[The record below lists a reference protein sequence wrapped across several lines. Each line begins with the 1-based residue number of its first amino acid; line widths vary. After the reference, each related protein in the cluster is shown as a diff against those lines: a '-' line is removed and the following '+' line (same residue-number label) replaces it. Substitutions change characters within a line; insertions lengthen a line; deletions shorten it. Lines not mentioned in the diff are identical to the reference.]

1 MTKKIMRIRL
11 SIFILIIL
19 IIGWLFVSRIRKAAV
34 PADGRRNTEQ
44 VGDQERKIKYWTCG
58 MHPAVKQDGPGSCP
72 ICNMDLIPVYDEEV
86 AASPI
91 QNKKEKKLLY
101 YRNPMNGSITSP
113 VPMKDDMGM
122 DYILVYEEEE
132 MSMNA
137 GAAGQPATVR
147 LKSNEITRAQVASV
161 QVKVRRLFK
170 DIRAV
175 GRIAYDPDLVVAQ
188 QEYLTSLET
197 VKKLENSPEPEVIKR
212 AGSMAEQAKYRLT
225 LLGMSAEQI
234 AEIERSGTVQ
244 NNLVIAG
251 HSVWVYAD
259 VYQEDAPLVKVGDRI
274 EVFTAAVPNE
284 IFPGTI
290 KAIDP
295 VLNEM
300 TRSVK
305 IRAEIANHEFKLK
318 PGMYVNAVINI
329 DLGEKLAVPKEAVLD
344 TGLRKVVWIDKGAG
358 KYERRDIEIGAE
370 AKSVGGDSL
379 QKYYLVLKGLRNSE
393 KVVSRANFLIDSQ
406 SIISGTGMGSAYS
419 GAIAGETKKEE
430 PGAESMPAG
439 HLH

>member
-1 MTKKIMRIRL
+1 MTKKIMKIRL
-11 SIFILIIL
+11 LVVILIVL
-19 IIGWLFVSRIRKAAV
+19 ITGWLFVNRARNTNM
-34 PADGRRNTEQ
+34 PADGKISTEQ
-44 VGDQERKIKYWTCG
+44 SNNKERKIKYWTCA
-58 MHPAVKQDGPGSCP
+58 MHPDVKQDGPGNCP
-72 ICNMDLIPVYDEEV
+72 ICNMDLIPVYEEEAV
-86 AASPI
+86 DSPV
-91 QNKKEKKLLY
+91 QDKKEKKLLF

-122 DYILVYEEEE
+122 DYIPVYEEEE
-132 MSMNA
+132 MSMDTES
-137 GAAGQPATVR
+137 AGQPATVR
-147 LKSNEITRAQVASV
+147 LKSNEITRAQVDSV

-170 DIRAV
+170 DIRTV

-197 VKKLENSPEPEVIKR
+197 VNKLENSPEPEAVKR
-212 AGSMAEQAKYRLT
+212 AGSMVERAKYRLT

-234 AEIERSGTVQ
+234 MEIERSGTVQ

-259 VYQEDAPLVKVGDRI
+259 VYQEDAPLIKVGEKID
-274 EVFTAAVPNE
+274 VFTEAVPNK

-305 IRAEIANHEFKLK
+305 IRAEIANHEFELK

-329 DLGEKLAVPKEAVLD
+329 ILGEKLAVPKEAVLD

-370 AKSVGGDSL
+370 VNAVGGERL

-406 SIISGTGMGSAYS
+406 SIISGTGVSSAYS
-419 GAIAGETKKEE
+419 GAIAGETNKEKQTT
-430 PGAESMPAG
+430 ESMSTG
-439 HLH
+439 HKH

>member
-1 MTKKIMRIRL
+1 MTKKIMKIRL
-11 SIFILIIL
+11 SIFVLIIL
-19 IIGWLFVSRIRKAAV
+19 IIGWLFVSRIRKSTV
-34 PADGRRNTEQ
+34 PADGKRNTEQ
-44 VGDQERKIKYWTCG
+44 ASNKERKIKYWTCA
-58 MHPAVKQDGPGSCP
+58 MHPDVKQDGPGNCP
-72 ICNMDLIPVYDEEV
+72 ICNMDLIPVYENEIIVSSTQD
-86 AASPI
+86 
-91 QNKKEKKLLY
+91 KKERKLLF

-122 DYILVYEEEE
+122 DYIPVYEEEE
-132 MSMNA
+132 TSL
-137 GAAGQPATVR
+137 GAESADQPTTVK
-147 LKSNEITRAQVASV
+147 LKSDEITRAQVASV
-161 QVKVRRLFK
+161 QVKIRDLFK
-170 DIRAV
+170 EIRTV

-188 QEYLTSLET
+188 QEYLTSIET

-212 AGSMAEQAKYRLT
+212 AGNIVERAKYRLT

-234 AEIERSGTVQ
+234 TEIERSGTVQ

-259 VYQEDAPLVKVGDRI
+259 VYQEDAPMVKVGDKVDVLT
-274 EVFTAAVPNE
+274 EAVPNE

-358 KYERRDIEIGAE
+358 KYERRDIEIGTE
-370 AKSVGGDSL
+370 ANAAGGERL
-379 QKYYLVLKGLRNSE
+379 QKYYPVLKGLRNSE

-406 SIISGTGMGSAYS
+406 SIISGTGVSSAYS

-430 PGAESMPAG
+430 PGAESMPVG